1 MNSSFDKFVKNLSD
15 EDFKYLNEKFSNE
28 QLKLVNEKRIYPCEY
43 IDSFKRFNESKLP
56 DKSKFFSSLKDCG
69 INEKEYQR
77 AINVW
82 KVFKLK
88 NLGQYHDLH
97 VKIFICF

>member
-1 MNSSFDKFVKNLSD
+1 MNSSLDKFVKNLSD
-15 EDFKYLNEKFSNE
+15 EDFKYLNEKVSNE

-56 DKSKFFSSLKDCG
+56 DKSKFCSSLKDCG